1 MKDILP
7 QGYQGNYGTEPPEP
21 PQKHENPLL
30 MIHRHLRGRYLRA
43 AVLGLV
49 LAIPLAIGGYFAVPP
64 TYSSTAIV
72 RIAPT
77 LNVVMYHNK
86 ETDVPPLFE
95 SLVATQAS
103 LLSSRRVLDIAI
115 ENPKLKE
122 AGWPQGATGLALLQ
136 KNLEVSNRRAVELI
150 TATVKHRKPEL
161 AQQAV
166 NAILDAYESVYDEN
180 SSMNFTQRQKML
192 SDEVRKLEADIE
204 TKKAMVREYAKKY
217 ATDELDDL
225 HSAKVAELNGLNH
238 DIDVLDREVAN
249 RRDPAKAVTA
259 EQANAAKEAQ
269 DTIPMLALESPTLTA
284 LLDDKRRIE
293 RHIDALSKKVGPD
306 HREMRLARQQLEA
319 VEVQIANTAEE
330 VRKLPRLSPA
340 KALNV
345 AGMTDQELQER
356 LQNYKATRDRR
367 MSEANELQTTKLAIA
382 SLKEHMASQKET
394 LDITKRTLEQSRFE
408 SQALTMGRVSVLQ
421 KGDYPI
427 QPTTDRRIPLA
438 AIGGMAGFGLSG
450 AIMLVVGM
458 VRGGYR
464 FIDDVERAEGAAVPL
479 LGTVPDLSDGGVEQ
493 EQMAALSVHHLR
505 NMLQL
510 QFDRVPGG
518 KVYTIT
524 SSAAGDGKTSLS
536 IALAMSFAATGRRT
550 IIVDTDLVGRGLTR
564 QLDLSGQSGLC
575 EALRKDKLNG
585 EVKETK
591 IQSLWAI
598 PSGDV
603 SGFVPEHLS
612 STMMSGLLRQLRDNY
627 DAIILDTGPI
637 LGSLEANVVAPA
649 SDGVVLVVARGQN
662 AKAVRASIQRLRRL
676 GATCSGLIFNRA
688 GSRDFQSSVS
698 TTAVSAR
705 SIQAASVGRT
715 SGGAGR
721 TALLR
726 ALEGPSAENTS
737 KD

>member
-7 QGYQGNYGTEPPEP
+7 HGYQGNYGAEPPEP
-21 PQKHENPLL
+21 PRRHENPIFTL
-30 MIHRHLRGRYLRA
+30 HRHLRGRYGRA
-43 AVLGLV
+43 ALLGLL
-49 LAIPLAIGGYFAVPP
+49 LAVPLSIGGYFAVPP

-77 LNVVMYHNK
+77 INTVMYQSK
-86 ETDVPPLFE
+86 DTDVPPLFE

-115 ENPKLKE
+115 ENPDLKS
-122 AGWPQGATGLALLQ
+122 AGWPEAPDGLALLQ

-161 AQQAV
+161 AQKAV
-166 NAILDAYESVYDEN
+166 NAILSAYESVYDEN
-180 SSMNFTQRQKML
+180 NSMSFTQRQTTL
-192 SDEVRKLEADIE
+192 SAEVRKLEAEIE

-225 HSAKVAELNGLNH
+225 HSARIAELNGLNN
-238 DIDVLDREVAN
+238 DIDVLERELAN
-249 RRDPAKAVTA
+249 RLDPAKAVTP
-259 EQANAAKEAQ
+259 EQVDAAKASQ
-269 DTIPMLALESPTLTA
+269 DTIPMLALESPTLAA

-293 RHIDALSKKVGPD
+293 RHIEALSNRLGPD
-306 HREMRLARQQLEA
+306 HRDMKEARRQLAS
-319 VEVQIANTAEE
+319 VETQIANTAEE
-330 VRKLPRLSPA
+330 VRKLPRTNPA
-340 KALNV
+340 KTLNV
-345 AGMTDQELQER
+345 ASMTDQELQER
-356 LQNYKATRDRR
+356 ITNYKATRDRR
-367 MSEANELQTTKLAIA
+367 MTEANELQTTKLAIA
-382 SLKEHMASQKET
+382 SLKEQMASQKET

-421 KGDYPI
+421 EGDYPI

-438 AIGGMAGFGLSG
+438 AIGGMAGFGMGG
-450 AIMLVVGM
+450 AIMLGIGLI
-458 VRGGYR
+458 RGGYR
-464 FIDDVERAEGAAVPL
+464 YIDDVEREEGAAVPL

-524 SSAAGDGKTSLS
+524 SSSAGDGKTSLS

-564 QLDLSGQSGLC
+564 QLDLGGQSGLC

-585 EVKETK
+585 EVKEPK
-591 IQSLWAI
+591 IHSLWAL
-598 PSGDV
+598 PSGNVTD
-603 SGFVPEHLS
+603 FVPEHLS
-612 STMMSGLLRQLRDNY
+612 SYMIANLLRELREKY
-627 DAIILDTGPI
+627 DAVILDTGPI

-649 SDGVVLVVARGQN
+649 SDGVVLVVSRGQN
-662 AKAVRASIQRLRRL
+662 GKTVRASIERLRRL

-688 GSRDFQSSVS
+688 GSRDFRSSVS

-705 SIQAASVGRT
+705 SIQATSVGRT
-715 SGGAGR
+715 ASPGR
-721 TALLR
+721 AALIR
-726 ALEGPSAENTS
+726 ALEVPSAEDAP
-737 KD
+737 KH

>member
-7 QGYQGNYGTEPPEP
+7 KNYQGDFGYETAEPAPRP
-21 PQKHENPLL
+21 ENPLL
-30 MIHRHLRGRYLRA
+30 ILHRHLRGRYGRA
-43 AVLGLV
+43 FLLGVL
-49 LAIPLAIGGYFAVPP
+49 LAIPLAIAGYHAVPP

-77 LNVVMYHNK
+77 INTVMYHSK

-115 ENPKLKE
+115 ENEELRA
-122 AGWPQGATGLALLQ
+122 AGWPAPPEGLALLQ

-150 TATVKHRKPEL
+150 TATVKHHDPAL
-161 AQQAV
+161 AQKAV
-166 NAILDAYESVYDEN
+166 NAILSAYEAVYDEG
-180 SSMNFTQRQKML
+180 SSMSFTQRQKTL
-192 SDEVRKLEADIE
+192 DEHARRLAAQIE
-204 TKKAMVREYAKKY
+204 THKALINEFAKKY

-225 HSAKVAELNGLNH
+225 HAAKIAELHGLNQDL
-238 DIDVLDREVAN
+238 DILERELAN
-249 RRDPAKAVTA
+249 RQDPARAA
-259 EQANAAKEAQ
+259 ERAESAAPDLK
-269 DTIPMLALESPTLTA
+269 DTIPMLALESPTLAA
-284 LLDDKRRIE
+284 LLDDKRNIE

-306 HREMRLARQQLEA
+306 HREMRRAKQQLEA
-319 VEVQIANTAEE
+319 VEAQIANTAEE
-330 VRKLPRLSPA
+330 VRKLPRMSPA
-340 KALNV
+340 KSMNV
-345 AGMTDQELQER
+345 ASLTDEELKDRIVKYRAMRDAR
-356 LQNYKATRDRR
+356 LN
-367 MSEANELQTTKLAIA
+367 EANELQTTKLAIA
-382 SLKEHMASQKET
+382 AQKEQIANLKEA
-394 LDITKRTLEQSRFE
+394 LDQTKKTLEQSRFE

-438 AIGGMAGFGLSG
+438 AIGGVVGFGLGGIIVLAFS
-450 AIMLVVGM
+450 M

-464 FIDDVERAEGAAVPL
+464 YIDDVERLEGAAVPL
-479 LGTVPDLSDGGVEQ
+479 LGTVPDLTDGGAEQ

-510 QFDRVPGG
+510 QFDGVPGG
-518 KVYTIT
+518 KVFTVT
-524 SSAAGDGKTSLS
+524 SSSAGDGKTSLS

-564 QLDLSGQSGLC
+564 QLDMNGQVGLC
-575 EALRKDKLNG
+575 EALRKERLNG
-585 EVKETK
+585 EIKETK
-591 IQSLWAI
+591 IQSLWAL

-603 SGFVPEHLS
+603 KDFVPEHLS
-612 STMMSGLLRQLRDNY
+612 STMIANLLRQLRESY

-662 AKAVRASIQRLRRL
+662 PKLVRASIQRLRRL

-688 GSRDFQSSVS
+688 GARDFQTSVS

-705 SIQAASVGRT
+705 SMQANAQRHAQGGPGR
-715 SGGAGR
+715 A
-721 TALLR
+721 ALIR
-726 ALEGPSAENTS
+726 ALNAPTVEDSIES
-737 KD
+737 